1 MDYKM
6 VSLTKEMLSDLA
18 ELEKLC
24 FSVPWSENMFA
35 GELENSA
42 AVYRV
47 FLYEDKPVAYMGMW
61 LVADEGQITN
71 VAVHPDHR
79 RRGLA
84 KELIGTLINIA
95 KGEELGIL
103 TLEVRASNQSAINLY
118 KSFGFYQVGLRK
130 NYYEGKEDA
139 LLMTLDIHEE
149 EGKGENKS

>member
-47 FLYEDKPVAYMGMW
+47 ILYEGKPVAYMGMW

-84 KELIGTLINIA
+84 KELIETFIDIA
-95 KGEELGIL
+95 KREELGIL

-139 LLMTLDIHEE
+139 LLMTLDINDE

>member
-47 FLYEDKPVAYMGMW
+47 ILYEGKPVAYMGMW

-84 KELIGTLINIA
+84 KELIETFINIA
-95 KGEELGIL
+95 KREELGIL

-139 LLMTLDIHEE
+139 LLMTLDINDE